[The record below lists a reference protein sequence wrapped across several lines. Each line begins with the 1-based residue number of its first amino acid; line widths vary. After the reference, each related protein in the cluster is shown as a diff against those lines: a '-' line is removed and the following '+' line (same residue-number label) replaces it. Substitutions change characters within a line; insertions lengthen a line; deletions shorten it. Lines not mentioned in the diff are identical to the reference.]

1 MLHIAWKTY
10 TRYDV
15 YGKCDCVV
23 IARENY
29 MHDIMYIGKKW
40 NSKVRNYNLRGLE
53 NEMNLKVLNFS
64 EINKRSGWKV
74 APLRR

>member
-23 IARENY
+23 TAQENY
-29 MHDIMYIGKKW
+29 MHGIMYIGK
-40 NSKVRNYNLRGLE
+40 SGMLRLGTITLGVQK
-53 NEMNLKVLNFS
+53 MK
-64 EINKRSGWKV
+64 
-74 APLRR
+74 